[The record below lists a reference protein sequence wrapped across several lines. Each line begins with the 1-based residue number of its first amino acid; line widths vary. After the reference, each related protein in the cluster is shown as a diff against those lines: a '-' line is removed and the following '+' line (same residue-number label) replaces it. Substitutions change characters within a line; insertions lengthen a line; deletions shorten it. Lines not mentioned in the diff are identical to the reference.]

1 MANKQEIF
9 EILTILSAAYPR
21 FELTK
26 ETVTAYTMLLED
38 LDTESLRAAAKEC
51 ATKRTFFPS
60 VHELRKTVVEMRR
73 KGARIPTSFE
83 AWNEVINA
91 GPGSW
96 KEVDETENGYEII
109 SKNYR
114 FSHPMVEKVARLLG
128 WPARFPGDNQMSDRS
143 QFLKAYEQ
151 AVYDAMD
158 YEITLP
164 EVREFIESQRHKALV
179 SSSQDEKLGMGDD
192 HGRDDIHS

>member
-1 MANKQEIF
+1 MASKQEIF

-21 FELTK
+21 FSLNK
-26 ETVTAYTMLLED
+26 ETITAYTMLLED

-60 VHELRKTVVEMRR
+60 VHELRKTVVDMMR
-73 KGARIPTSFE
+73 KGARVPTAFE
-83 AWNEVINA
+83 AWNEVVNA
-91 GPGSW
+91 GPEFW
-96 KEVDETENGYEII
+96 KEAEETENGAKIV
-109 SKNYR
+109 SKSYR

-164 EVREFIESQRHKALV
+164 EVREFIDSQRHR
-179 SSSQDEKLGMGDD
+179 ELGMGEI
-192 HGRDDIHS
+192 GAEE

>member
-9 EILTILSAAYPR
+9 EILTILSAVYPR
-21 FELTK
+21 FSLTK
-26 ETVTAYTMLLED
+26 EVVTAYTMLLED

-60 VHELRKTVVEMRR
+60 VHELRKTVVEMMR

-91 GPGSW
+91 GPAVRRTAQLIEEGYEE
-96 KEVDETENGYEII
+96 KGYEII
-109 SKNYR
+109 EEKFC

-128 WPARFPGDNQMSDRS
+128 WPSRFPGDNQMSDRS

-164 EVREFIESQRHKALV
+164 EVRDFIESQRNK
-179 SSSQDEKLGMGDD
+179 ELGMGE
-192 HGRDDIHS
+192 